1 MDDYWIKNRDH
12 KFIWKEWLDPTPVFT
27 HERYKDWAVGDIE
40 SMLDLM
46 RKVSK
51 EVVAPSNRAGDSLPA
66 TFADGKVYVSP
77 EVHKAY
83 WFIQENGWGSNNE
96 YKETEGA
103 LPFFMQ
109 TLVKEFFGA
118 ANPACNAYVGLTT
131 GAANLIQTYG
141 TEADKKRFCEKMF
154 SGKWAGTMCLTEPGT
169 GSDLGDQITKAYSTD
184 DPRIYKIKGT
194 KSFITG
200 GDQDITENIV
210 HLLIAR
216 VDGAAEG
223 TKGLSLFIVPKI
235 WVDEDGSLAKPNDVT
250 TVGIEKHKLGIKASA
265 TAVLN
270 FGEADACRAILL
282 GNPPNDEGVGE
293 GIAQMFQMMN
303 HSRLNTGIQ
312 SMAIASSAYAYA
324 VCYAKERIQGRPY
337 TNPHKNRVP
346 IIEHEDIRRLLLNSK
361 AMLEGQRA
369 LISKTALSLDLT
381 KTAPTPE
388 ERKAARKLADINTP
402 LIKAFCSDTAW
413 GICAD
418 AIQVLGGYGFSE
430 EYPLAQAARDV
441 KIYSIWEGTS
451 FIQAVDLVG
460 RKFSMDNGRAFSSW
474 LADIKAS
481 IDQCAQ
487 CGEFDL
493 EVGIMNGAWQCI
505 NDIRDWYALQGIE
518 GGNRALQ
525 PLYATRTLHSCAMLV
540 CAQLLLDQARIA
552 LKNAAEVD
560 CNNEDYV
567 FYKGKVDTA
576 RYYVHNIVPFI
587 MTYSNV
593 IMTGDTSAI
602 DFAEDAF

>member
-1 MDDYWIKNRDH
+1 MGDYWIKNRDH
-12 KFIWKEWLDPTPVFT
+12 KFIWQEWLDPTPVFS
-27 HERYKDWAVGDIE
+27 HERYKDWSVDDIG

-46 RKVSK
+46 QKVSS
-51 EVVAPSNRAGDSLPA
+51 EAVAPSNRAGDSQPA
-66 TFADGKVYVSP
+66 SFVDGKVIVAP

-83 WFIQENGWGSNNE
+83 WFIQDNGWGSSNE

-109 TLVKEFFGA
+109 TLVKEFFSG
-118 ANPACNAYVGLTT
+118 ANPACIAYVGLTT

-141 TEADKKRFCEKMF
+141 TNVDKQRFCEKMF
-154 SGKWAGTMCLTEPGT
+154 SGKWAGTMCLTEPDT
-169 GSDLGDQITKAYSTD
+169 GSDLGDQTTKAFPTE
-184 DPRIYKIKGT
+184 DPRVYKIKGT

-216 VDGAAEG
+216 IEGAAEG

-235 WVDEDGSLAKPNDVT
+235 WVAEDGSLTKPNDVT

-270 FGEADACRAILL
+270 FGESDDCRAILL
-282 GNPPNDEGVGE
+282 GNPPDAEGAGE

-312 SMAIASSAYAYA
+312 SMAIASSAYSYA
-324 VCYAKERIQGRPY
+324 VHYAKERVQGRPY
-337 TNPHKNRVP
+337 TNPQKGRVP
-346 IIEHEDIRRLLLNSK
+346 IIEHEDIRRLLANSK
-361 AMLEGQRA
+361 ALLEGQRA

-381 KTAPTPE
+381 KTASSSE

-413 GICAD
+413 SICAD
-418 AIQVLGGYGFSE
+418 SIQVLGGYGFSE

-451 FIQAVDLVG
+451 FIQSLDLVG
-460 RKFSMDNGRAFSSW
+460 RKLSMDKGTAFSNW

-481 IDQCAQ
+481 LDQCAQ
-487 CGEFDL
+487 CGEFDR
-493 EVGIMNGAWQCI
+493 ETTIMNDAWQCVC
-505 NDIRDWYALQGIE
+505 NIRDWYALQNLD
-518 GGNRALQ
+518 GGNRTLQ

-552 LKNAAEVD
+552 LKKSAEVGQGHAD
-560 CNNEDYV
+560 LV

-587 MTYSNV
+587 RMYAMMITSP
-593 IMTGDTSAI
+593 DTSAV
-602 DFAEDAF
+602 DLPEDAF

>member
-1 MDDYWIKNRDH
+1 MGDYWIKNRDH
-12 KFIWKEWLDPTPVFT
+12 KFIWQEWLDPTPVFN
-27 HERYKDWAVGDIE
+27 HERFKDWSVEDIG

-46 RKVSK
+46 QKVSA
-51 EVVAPSNRAGDSLPA
+51 EVVAPSNKAGDSSPA
-66 TFADGKVYVSP
+66 TFVDGKVIVSP
-77 EVHKAY
+77 EIHKAY
-83 WFIQENGWGSNNE
+83 WFIQKNGWGSSNE
-96 YKETEGA
+96 FKETEGA

-109 TLVKEFFGA
+109 TLVKEFFSA
-118 ANPACNAYVGLTT
+118 ANPACIAYVGLTT

-141 TEADKKRFCEKMF
+141 TETDKQLFCEKMF
-154 SGKWAGTMCLTEPGT
+154 TGQWAGTMCLTEPDT
-169 GSDLGDQITKAYSTD
+169 GSDLGDQTTKAYPTE

-216 VDGAAEG
+216 VAGAAEG

-235 WVDEDGSLAKPNDVT
+235 WVAEDGSLGKPNDVT

-270 FGEADACRAILL
+270 FGESDNCRAILL
-282 GNPPNDEGVGE
+282 GNPPNSDGAGE

-312 SMAIASSAYAYA
+312 SMAIAAAAYAYA
-324 VCYAKERIQGRPY
+324 VQYAKERIQGRPY
-337 TNPHKNRVP
+337 TNLQKGRVP

-361 AMLEGQRA
+361 ALLEGQRA
-369 LISKTALSLDLT
+369 LISKTALSLDMS
-381 KTAPTPE
+381 KIAPTPE
-388 ERKAARKLADINTP
+388 ERKSARKLADINTP

-430 EYPLAQAARDV
+430 EYPLSQAARDV

-451 FIQAVDLVG
+451 FIQSLDLVG
-460 RKFSMDNGRAFSSW
+460 RKFNMDKGTVFSEW

-481 IDQCAQ
+481 IDKCATG
-487 CGEFDL
+487 GEFAR
-493 EVGIMNGAWQCI
+493 EAVIMNEAWECI
-505 NDIRDWYALQGIE
+505 GKIRDWYSVQGKLD
-518 GGNRALQ
+518 GNKAMQ

-540 CAQLLLDQARIA
+540 CAQLLLDQAQ
-552 LKNAAEVD
+552 NASQRLAKLD
-560 CNNEDYV
+560 PNHADYV

-576 RYYVHNIVPFI
+576 RYYVHNLVPFI
-587 MTYSNV
+587 MTYSTMITSGN
-593 IMTGDTSAI
+593 MSAI
-602 DFAEDAF
+602 DIPEDAF